1 MEAKDLKVQSSSL
14 TLLVSANS
22 KTEGEGEQSSFGR
35 FGWFV
40 TQPTFL
46 PLTKWKQS
54 ATLLLIIPYQL
65 STW

>member
-40 TQPTFL
+40 TQPTFPGRL
-46 PLTKWKQS
+46 VVIS
-54 ATLLLIIPYQL
+54 VLLMKRA
-65 STW
+65 

>member
-46 PLTKWKQS
+46 GRLVVIS
-54 ATLLLIIPYQL
+54 VLLMKRA
-65 STW
+65 